1 MQILNKL
8 GSKARNGGLMD
19 LFTAFLKKQ
28 IRNYMLGSVVAVL
41 GVGSLVLLSS
51 LQISRVEYL
60 RLSIVLLISFVFMAI
75 AEISVF
81 IKQMRPLR
89 AALNERKP
97 TMALLEEAYLHT
109 HRLPKLA
116 VHRILGP
123 HLLGFSLPALLMT
136 LWLIWRGLFYVPYF
150 YLLIAVVGAILVACM
165 HALIEFFLTSSA
177 IIPLIKGFR
186 NRALD
191 MYGVD
196 FSLEGHVFVSIRP
209 KFLISCMLIG
219 TFPLFLFIMA
229 TQIRLMTLEN
239 VPASDLDGY
248 WEWAGLVLLIGILFS
263 SLAAWLLTSSVQHP
277 INQLYK
283 AMSNVKDGRLL
294 QIQDEYSDE
303 FSKLVAGF
311 NMMVR
316 GLQARE
322 QQNRQLLDSY
332 FTTLAV
338 ALDARDP
345 YTAGHS
351 LRVAEYSVI
360 IGQLAGLTG
369 QKLDNLRKSAL
380 LHDIGKIGVRDSVLF
395 KEENL
400 TEEEFDQI
408 KSHPVLGENILRQI
422 EPVEIMAPYLGG
434 VRSHHERYDGNG
446 YPDGLAGRTI
456 PLFGR
461 IIAVADAY
469 DAMTSNRPYRTGISH
484 ERALAILEQGKGS
497 QWDPEFA
504 SLFIAYFSKNGK
516 PGDTAESDCPGRAG

>member
-1 MQILNKL
+1 MQIYNKL
-8 GSKARNGGLMD
+8 GGKAGNGGQMD
-19 LFTAFLKKQ
+19 LFAAFLKKQ
-28 IRNYMLGSVVAVL
+28 IRNYIFGSAVAVL
-41 GVGSLVLLSS
+41 AVGSLVLLSS
-51 LQISRVEYL
+51 LQISKVEYL
-60 RLSIVLLISFVFMAI
+60 RLSLVLLISFIIMVI
-75 AEISVF
+75 TEISIF
-81 IKQMRPLR
+81 IRQMRPLR
-89 AALNERKP
+89 AALNEQKP
-97 TMALLEEAYLHT
+97 TLAELEEAYLHT
-109 HRLPKLA
+109 HRLPKIA
-116 VHRILGP
+116 IQRILGP
-123 HLLGFSLPALLMT
+123 HLLGLSLPALLMT
-136 LWLIWRGLFYVPYF
+136 TWLIWTGLVSFPYF

-165 HALIEFFLTSSA
+165 HALIEFFLTCSA
-177 IIPLIKGFR
+177 IIPLIKEFR
-186 NRALD
+186 NRALE

-196 FSLEGHVFVSIRP
+196 FSLEGHIFVSIRP
-209 KFLISCMLIG
+209 KFLVSCMLIG

-229 TQIRLMTLEN
+229 TQIRLLTLKN
-239 VPASDLDGY
+239 VPAGLNGY
-248 WEWAGLVLLIGILFS
+248 WEWAGLVLVIGILFS
-263 SLAAWLLTSSVQHP
+263 SVAAWLLTASVQHP
-277 INQLYK
+277 INELYQ

-294 QIQDEYSDE
+294 QVQDEYSDE

-400 TEEEFDQI
+400 TEEEFEQI

-516 PGDTAESDCPGRAG
+516 PGDTAESDCPDRAG